1 MGSRSLKARLR
12 GISGA
17 APSASRL
24 VGFAGILLAPAFLVA
39 GCVVSTDARP
49 TAWSYVS
56 AAVIEPNCATASCH
70 SQAVAAGGIDLS
82 TAARGYKS
90 LTGLWVWIVDP
101 MGTADQG
108 CQTVEGTT
116 VCQRENRSLVIPFDP
131 AQSRLTLM
139 LRGRGAPRMPPDQP
153 LPEADIRLVE
163 QWILDG
169 AVDDRAQPVD
179 DASAVPVATPIT
191 IGSDA
196 ASPP

>member
-1 MGSRSLKARLR
+1 MGSRSLKPRLR

-17 APSASRL
+17 APSVSRL
-24 VGFAGILLAPAFLVA
+24 FDHAGLLLAMGFLAA
-39 GCVVSTDARP
+39 GCVSTDARP
-49 TAWSYVS
+49 ADWSYVS
-56 AAVIEPNCATASCH
+56 AAVIEPSCATASCH
-70 SQAVAAGGIDLS
+70 SRAVAAGGIDFS
-82 TAARGYKS
+82 TAARGYNS
-90 LTGLWVWIVDP
+90 LTALWVWIVDP
-101 MGTADQG
+101 KGTADQG
-108 CQTVEGTT
+108 CQSVAGTT

-169 AVDDRAQPVD
+169 AVDGRAQPAD

-196 ASPP
+196 ASRP